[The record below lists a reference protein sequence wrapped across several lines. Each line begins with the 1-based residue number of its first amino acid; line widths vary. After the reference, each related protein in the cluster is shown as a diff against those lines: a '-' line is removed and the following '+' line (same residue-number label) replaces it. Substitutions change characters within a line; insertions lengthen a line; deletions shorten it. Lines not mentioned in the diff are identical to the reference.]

1 MWRNGRAVAGRALLS
16 WAIRREGKQWI
27 AFSMLCAG
35 DDHGDRYQH
44 YAGDIGAR
52 SARSMIVCDQVYAE
66 LCVYFAS
73 RRDCDDFLRD
83 GEMRVEALSAGASF
97 AASRA
102 WRAYRKQGG
111 QRTDYYHGTGVSTEN
126 CFRR

>member
-1 MWRNGRAVAGRALLS
+1 
-16 WAIRREGKQWI
+16 
-27 AFSMLCAG
+27 
-35 DDHGDRYQH
+35 
-44 YAGDIGAR
+44 
-52 SARSMIVCDQVYAE
+52 MIVCDQVYAE

-111 QRTDYYHGTGVSTEN
+111 QRTDYYHGTGASTEN